1 MIEIRVTGLDN
12 LQKATGQM
20 LLWGKKPFSGGSA
33 LRIRKDWNKRIGQ
46 AFDSKGSSIGQK
58 WKPLSPSYAA
68 WKGRHFP
75 GQPLLVLRGKMK
87 QSLTEESSR
96 NAIFN
101 RRGGRQLILGTRI
114 KYAAAHQYGVKKNGK
129 KKINIP
135 ARPFFKVDQG
145 LVNDWAKEMAKD
157 VRLAEKGS
165 SRWRER

>member
-12 LQKATGQM
+12 LQKATGEM

-33 LRIRKDWNKRIGQ
+33 LRIRKDWMSRIGR
-46 AFDSKGSSIGQK
+46 AFDSEGSSIGEK
-58 WKPLSPSYAA
+58 WQPLSPSYAA

-101 RRGGRQLILGTRI
+101 RTGGRQLILGTRI
-114 KYAAAHQYGVKKNGK
+114 KYAKFHQYGTKST
-129 KKINIP
+129 P

-145 LVNDWAKEMAKD
+145 LVNDWAKEMAED

>member
-12 LQKATGQM
+12 LEDATGEM
-20 LLWGKKPFSGGSA
+20 RKWGERPFDGGAA
-33 LRIRKDWNKRIGQ
+33 LRIRKNWMSRIGQ
-46 AFDSKGSSIGQK
+46 AFETKGQSIGTK

-75 GQPLLVLRGKMK
+75 GRPLLVLRGPMK

-101 RRGGRQLILGTRI
+101 RKGGRQLILGTRI
-114 KYAAAHQYGVKKNGK
+114 KYAKFHQYGTKYSDGK
-129 KKINIP
+129 TRMV

-145 LVNDWAKEMAKD
+145 LVNDWAKEMAED
-157 VRLAEKGS
+157 VKLAEKGS
-165 SRWRER
+165 RRWRER

>member
-12 LQKATGQM
+12 LEDATGEM
-20 LLWGKKPFSGGSA
+20 RKWGERPFDGGAA
-33 LRIRKDWNKRIGQ
+33 LRIRKDWMSRIGQ
-46 AFDSKGSSIGQK
+46 AFETKGQSIGTK

-75 GQPLLVLRGKMK
+75 GRPLLVLRGPMK

-101 RRGGRQLILGTRI
+101 RKGGRQLILGTRI
-114 KYAAAHQYGVKKNGK
+114 KYAKFHQYGVKKN
-129 KKINIP
+129 NLP

-145 LVNDWAKEMAKD
+145 LVNDWAEEMAKD
-157 VRLAEKGS
+157 VELAEKGS
-165 SRWRER
+165 RRWRDR